1 MFFPSF
7 ARIYCCPCRSKQVL
21 TPSFSMTLKVPQTL
35 GPCLCSLR
43 CLRPVMQCSSAP
55 EVFLPV
61 PGCPVQ
67 VIKPSHRSVVEIELL
82 LGTTTNHN
90 ETKHISQKVAL
101 VPLPNP
107 QMQAKLMM
115 KVMEVWLGLC
125 LQSGSLINNEGKKDS
140 ALQR

>member
-1 MFFPSF
+1 M
-7 ARIYCCPCRSKQVL
+7 
-21 TPSFSMTLKVPQTL
+21 
-35 GPCLCSLR
+35 
-43 CLRPVMQCSSAP
+43 
-55 EVFLPV
+55 
-61 PGCPVQ
+61 Q